1 MSNIA
6 AYLARVPLRTAY
18 LCGVCRQIFDGAPRG
33 ECRGCGSTAVR
44 SVAELLLSAEERAAW
59 LQQLS
64 RLVKDRMTKS
74 ESNDQPPTVGENVT
88 LFLTG
93 LECP

>member
-64 RLVKDRMTKS
+64 RLVKDRMAKT
-74 ESNDQPPTVGENVT
+74 EQREHPLAEGEKDH
-88 LFLTG
+88 
-93 LECP
+93 E

>member
-33 ECRGCGSTAVR
+33 ECRGCGSRAVR
-44 SVAELLLSAEERAAW
+44 SVAELLLSTEERTAW
-59 LQQLS
+59 LAQLN
-64 RLVKDRMTKS
+64 RRVKDRMDKAQQHD
-74 ESNDQPPTVGENVT
+74 EQEKNNGR
-88 LFLTG
+88 
-93 LECP
+93 

>member
-18 LCGVCRQIFDGAPRG
+18 LCGVCRTIFNGAPQG
-33 ECRGCGSTAVR
+33 ECRICGSSAVR

-64 RLVKDRMTKS
+64 RRVKDRVAKA
-74 ESNDQPPTVGENVT
+74 EQHEQPLAEGERDH
-88 LFLTG
+88 
-93 LECP
+93 E